1 MTSSPSPIVRRLPN
15 RVPLRVVLIV
25 PFILQ
30 IFAAVGLTGYFSIM
44 NGQRGINDL
53 AQRLQREAATRVNQ
67 HLDTYLALPH
77 QVNQLTLDAIDR
89 GMINLKDIQSS
100 GRYFWKQ
107 SQVFKQMSFIGYYLA
122 DYTGAGAGRWL
133 KDHNILIIQHPGGH
147 LRDYTYDTDSQGN
160 QTQLISE
167 TDYNGTTDDWYVQTA
182 KAGKPIWSQIYTA
195 EGYETYVAASANTPI
210 YDKNH
215 KLLGV
220 LGIDLLISDISKF
233 LQQIRVSPSSQTFI
247 LERDGQLIASS
258 GSQSIL
264 FKQNDKFERYSI
276 FNSPDPLI
284 RSIAQEMQEKTNRL
298 LSIHSAQNFVLFI
311 NNRHHYVQV
320 TPWKDEYGLDWL
332 VVVTVPESDFTAQID
347 ANTRT
352 TILLCLGAL
361 TAVTLLGLH
370 TSRWI
375 TSPILALNQAST
387 AIAEGH
393 LDQQVD
399 SSRIRELDAVRKSF
413 NHMAQ
418 QIRQSFIALET
429 ANTSLEQRVE
439 ARTAE
444 LKTAKLDADAANH
457 AKSEFLANMS
467 HELRTPLNGILGY
480 AQILQQSKTLTDKE
494 HRGISIINQCATHL
508 LTLINDVLDL
518 SKIEAR
524 KFELYPQ
531 DVHLPAVIQGVIEI
545 CRIKAEQKGIEFH
558 YDADATLPLGVKV
571 DEKRLRQVLINLLG
585 NAIKFTPPSE
595 PGKANCNTVTL
606 RVQVL
611 NCTKPTL
618 TSASEPAAVRQ
629 QTLRFEVEDTGVG
642 MWPEQLEK
650 IFLPFE
656 QVGDRHQQSEGSGLG
671 LSISQK
677 IIMLMDS
684 TLQVV
689 SEIGKGSRFWFDVT
703 LPEAQDWAIA
713 NHVSQQDRLTGFQ
726 GEPRKIL
733 VIDDRWENQ
742 SVLVSFLEPLGFA
755 VATASNGQEGLD
767 QVKALLPDLVIT
779 DLTMPIMDGFEFLH
793 RLRHLSEFADL
804 PVIVSSASVFAT
816 DQHRSLEAGGTAF
829 LAKPIQ
835 ANELLGLLKNHLQ
848 LTWIYE
854 QPSDSDAPPPSP
866 TPHPPSAIVTLA
878 EMIPPS
884 PADLYCL
891 HTLAM
896 KGLVHE
902 FVADLDRLE
911 QSDPILIPFTQP
923 LRQFAKR
930 YQFKQIRELLKLYL

>member
-1 MTSSPSPIVRRLPN
+1 MTSSQTSIARRLID

-25 PFILQ
+25 PFVLQ

-44 NGQRGINDL
+44 NGQRAINDL
-53 AQRLQREAATRVNQ
+53 AQRLQREAATRVDQ

-89 GMINLKDIQSS
+89 GLINLRDIQSS

-107 SQVFKQMSFIGYYLA
+107 SQVFKQMSFIGYYLT
-122 DYTGAGAGRWL
+122 DYTGSGAGRWL
-133 KDHNILIIQHPGGH
+133 KDHDILIIQHPGGQ
-147 LRDYTYDTDSQGN
+147 LRDYTYDTDNQGN
-160 QTQLISE
+160 QTQLVSE
-167 TDYNGTTDDWYVQTA
+167 TDYDGTTDDWYVQTA

-215 KLLGV
+215 QLLGV

-284 RSIAQEMQEKTNRL
+284 RSLAQEMQEKMNVL
-298 LSIHSAQNFVLFI
+298 LSIHSVQNFALFI
-311 NNRHHYVQV
+311 NNRHQYVQV

-361 TAVTLLGLH
+361 MAVTLLGFH

-387 AIAEGH
+387 AIAEGN
-393 LDQQVD
+393 LDQQVA
-399 SSRIRELDAVRKSF
+399 SSRIRELDAVGKSF

-444 LKTAKLDADAANH
+444 LKTAKLAADAANH

-494 HRGISIINQCATHL
+494 HRGINIVNQCATHL

-524 KFELYPQ
+524 KLELYPQ

-545 CRIKAEQKGIEFH
+545 CRIKAEQKGIEFY

-585 NAIKFTPPSE
+585 NAIKFTNPSE
-595 PGKANCNTVTL
+595 LGKTNCNTVTL
-606 RVQVL
+606 KVQVL
-611 NCTKPTL
+611 NCTEPTL
-618 TSASEPAAVRQ
+618 PSEPTAVRQ

-642 MWPEQLEK
+642 MLAEQLEK

-656 QVGDRHQQSEGSGLG
+656 QVGDRRKQSEGTGLG

-677 IIMLMDS
+677 IITLMDS
-684 TLQVV
+684 SLQVA

-713 NHVSQQDRLTGFQ
+713 NRASQQDRLTGFQ

-733 VIDDRWENQ
+733 VVDDRWENR
-742 SVLVSFLEPLGFA
+742 SVLVNFLEPLGFA
-755 VATASNGQEGLD
+755 VATASDGQEGLD
-767 QVKALLPDLVIT
+767 QVKDLQPDLVIT
-779 DLTMPIMDGFEFLH
+779 DLTMPVMDGFEFLH
-793 RLRHLSEFADL
+793 RLRRLPEFADL
-804 PVIVSSASVFAT
+804 PVIVSSASVFAA
-816 DQHRSLEAGGTAF
+816 DQQHSIEAGGTAF

-835 ANELLGLLKNHLQ
+835 AHELLDLLKNHLQ

-854 QPSDSDAPPPSP
+854 QPPDSDAPNPSTATLP
-866 TPHPPSAIVTLA
+866 TSATIATA
-878 EMIPPS
+878 EMIPPN
-884 PADLYCL
+884 PADLDCL

-896 KGLVHE
+896 KGLVHDL
-902 FVADLDRLE
+902 VAELDRLE
-911 QSDPILIPFTQP
+911 QSDPTLIPFTQP

-930 YQFKQIRELLKLYL
+930 YQLKQIREFLKPYL

>member
-1 MTSSPSPIVRRLPN
+1 MTFFQLSIARHLMA

-25 PFILQ
+25 PFVLQ

-44 NGQRGINDL
+44 NGQKAINDL
-53 AQRLQREAATRVNQ
+53 AQQLQREVATRIDQ
-67 HLDTYLALPH
+67 HLDTYLELPH
-77 QVNQLTLDAIDR
+77 QLNQLTLDAINR
-89 GMINLKDIQSS
+89 GLIDLNDIQSS

-107 SQVFKQMSFIGYYLA
+107 SQVFKQISFVGYYLT

-133 KDHNILIIQHPGGH
+133 KDHDVLVIQHPGGK

-160 QTQLISE
+160 LTRLLSE
-167 TDYNGTTDDWYVQTA
+167 TDYDGTTDDWYVQTA

-195 EGYETYVAASANTPI
+195 EGFETYVAASANAPI

-233 LQQIRVSPSSQTFI
+233 LQQIRLSPSSQTFI
-247 LERDGQLIASS
+247 LERDGHLVASS
-258 GSQSIL
+258 GRQSIL
-264 FKQNDKFERYSI
+264 FEKNDKFERHTI

-284 RSIAQEMQEKTNRL
+284 RSIAQEMQEKSNVL
-298 LSIHSAQNFVLFI
+298 LSIHSAQNFTLFI
-311 NNRHHYVQV
+311 NNQHQYVQV
-320 TPWKDEYGLDWL
+320 TPWTDEYGLDWL
-332 VVVTVPESDFTAQID
+332 VVVAVPESDFTAQID

-361 TAVTLLGLH
+361 MAVTLLGFH

-387 AIAEGH
+387 AIAEGN
-393 LDQQVD
+393 LEQPVI
-399 SSRIRELDAVRKSF
+399 SSRIRELDAVGKSF

-444 LKTAKLDADAANH
+444 LKTAKLAADTANH

-494 HRGISIINQCATHL
+494 HRGINIINQCATHL

-524 KFELYPQ
+524 RLELYLQ
-531 DVHLPAVIQGVIEI
+531 DVYLPAVIQGVIEI
-545 CRIKAEQKGIEFH
+545 CRIKAEQKGVEFN
-558 YDADATLPLGVKV
+558 YDADATLPLGVRV

-585 NAIKFTPPSE
+585 NAIKFTNPSE
-595 PGKANCNTVTL
+595 LGKANCNTVTL
-606 RVQVL
+606 KVQVL
-611 NCTKPTL
+611 NCTEPTL
-618 TSASEPAAVRQ
+618 SSATEAGVVRQ
-629 QTLRFEVEDTGVG
+629 HTLRFEVEDTGVG
-642 MWPEQLEK
+642 MVAEQLEK

-656 QVGDRHQQSEGSGLG
+656 QVGDRCKQSEGTGLG
-671 LSISQK
+671 LAISQK
-677 IIMLMDS
+677 IITLMGS
-684 TLQVV
+684 SLQVA

-713 NHVSQQDRLTGFQ
+713 NRASQQDRLTGFQ

-733 VIDDRWENQ
+733 VVDDRWENR
-742 SVLVSFLEPLGFA
+742 SVLVNFLEPLGFK
-755 VATASNGQEGLD
+755 VATASDGQEGLD
-767 QVKALLPDLVIT
+767 QANALHPDLVIT
-779 DLTMPIMDGFEFLH
+779 DLTMPVMDGFEFLH
-793 RLRHLSEFADL
+793 RLRRLPKFAEL
-804 PVIVSSASVFAT
+804 PVVVSSASVFAA
-816 DQHRSLEAGGTAF
+816 DQNRSIEAGGTAF

-835 ANELLGLLKNHLQ
+835 AHELLELLRKHLQ

-854 QPSDSDAPPPSP
+854 QPPDSDAHLPLTALPPSD
-866 TPHPPSAIVTLA
+866 TVSVA
-878 EMIPPS
+878 EMIPPN
-884 PADLYCL
+884 PADLDCL

-902 FVADLDRLE
+902 FVAELDRLE
-911 QSDPILIPFTQP
+911 QSDTTLIPFIQP
-923 LRQFAKR
+923 LRQLAKR
-930 YQFKQIRELLKLYL
+930 YQLKQIRELLKLYL